1 MRHKRIYQGVNYVEV
16 NGTTAEDLYN
26 RNIEILVVRES
37 NTSCY
42 DYLRVKKHIC
52 EPFTFDNFRDIY
64 YIAVETFNKLF
75 E

>member
-26 RNIEILVVRES
+26 RNIEILVVREF

-42 DYLRVKKHIC
+42 DYLRVKKKH
-52 EPFTFDNFRDIY
+52 
-64 YIAVETFNKLF
+64 L
-75 E
+75 

>member
-26 RNIEILVVRES
+26 RNIEILVVREF

-42 DYLRVKKHIC
+42 DYLRVKK
-52 EPFTFDNFRDIY
+52 TFVSLSHSAILA
-64 YIAVETFNKLF
+64 ISII
-75 E
+75 